1 MWLESRS
8 RNPEIEIF
16 PCTVMYSYFKLAND
30 EFGAPRQCPRHHRA
44 SPRPLGGK
52 SQMGLL
58 LQTHV
63 GVLRIVFG
71 HLAHLWP
78 QKSAHPNSRAN
89 ISILK
94 GKQATRCQ
102 EHVWTAVRVRGTP
115 KESTGVGLNE
125 CCQWGGV
132 VCKKSA
138 RHYPLLL
145 DVDES
150 WSDKSSGSP
159 KLELATAVRGSVQSV
174 KRSARGKAT
183 SWSVLVLRGRSP
195 DLDMGDSKHDGRT
208 GYGFWM
214 VLDKKIMETP
224 SSGLVAEPKNDLCIL
239 KIMIS
244 HFILFSLIFFN
255 VHLWSSVNNMQFS
268 GPPAAK
274 PSPNAGV
281 WSGKQLGTQRN
292 QTVHCRL
299 RFGPRR
305 SWQFDINVCNM

>member
-1 MWLESRS
+1 
-8 RNPEIEIF
+8 
-16 PCTVMYSYFKLAND
+16 MYSYFKLAND
-30 EFGAPRQCPRHHRA
+30 EFGAPRQCPRYHRA

-102 EHVWTAVRVRGTP
+102 EHVWNSRSSSRDPRGIHR
-115 KESTGVGLNE
+115 GWNE
-125 CCQWGGV
+125 CCQWGGG
-132 VCKKSA
+132 VCKKKSA

-159 KLELATAVRGSVQSV
+159 KLELATAVQTVSTWKSHVL
-174 KRSARGKAT
+174 KRSCFA
-183 SWSVLVLRGRSP
+183 WSKPRSGHGWFQTRWE
-195 DLDMGDSKHDGRT
+195 DWR
-208 GYGFWM
+208 W
-214 VLDKKIMETP
+214 VLD
-224 SSGLVAEPKNDLCIL
+224 G
-239 KIMIS
+239 
-244 HFILFSLIFFN
+244 
-255 VHLWSSVNNMQFS
+255 
-268 GPPAAK
+268 
-274 PSPNAGV
+274 
-281 WSGKQLGTQRN
+281 
-292 QTVHCRL
+292 
-299 RFGPRR
+299 FG
-305 SWQFDINVCNM
+305 